1 MILLKIRI
9 FPFVSPTV
17 PRPAIRSLLAGLLP
31 VLACL
36 LQWLC
41 WPVIAPFAWFL
52 FYPVVFISSWLG
64 GFAAGL
70 AAAGL
75 SVALAWW
82 FFLPPVHVLLKP
94 TPATYLNAAMFMGM
108 GWLFSRFH
116 QLLREANLRAVLA
129 ERKEQND
136 LLDRTSRMARVG
148 GWEFQVATLQGS
160 WSREVA
166 RIHDLDPE
174 TPADVRSGINYYHE
188 EDRPIIA
195 EAVRRVVEEAVPYDL
210 ELRLVSAKGVTK
222 WVHTYGS
229 PVLVDGRVV
238 KVQGALQDVT
248 ERKQMEL
255 ALRESNATLE
265 RRVAERTLELQAAN
279 QELESF
285 ASAVSHDLRA
295 PLRAMAGFSQALQ
308 EDCAAILPQES
319 MEHLDH
325 IKAASQRMA
334 GLIEGLLQLSRATR
348 CELARVPVDLSAL
361 AESLLAEL
369 ARIEP
374 TRRVRLQIEPGLQ
387 VQGDPR
393 TLESA
398 LLNLLGNAWK
408 YTSKTPE
415 ASIRMDSILQDG
427 QRWIRIQD
435 NGCGFDM
442 AFSDKLFKPFQRL
455 HRQDEFPGL
464 GIGLATVQRIV
475 QRHGGALKAVS
486 APGEGAAFLMALPTA
501 EPREIR

>member
-1 MILLKIRI
+1 VL
-9 FPFVSPTV
+9 
-17 PRPAIRSLLAGLLP
+17 RPSVRPLLASLLP

-41 WPVIAPFAWFL
+41 WPVITPFVWFL

-70 AAAGL
+70 AATGL
-75 SVALAWW
+75 SVALVWW
-82 FFLPPVHVLLKP
+82 FFLPPVHLLLKP
-94 TPATYLNAAMFMGM
+94 APATYLNAAMFMGM
-108 GWLFSRFH
+108 GWLFSHFH
-116 QLLREANLRAVLA
+116 RMLRDANRRAVQA
-129 ERKEQND
+129 EREEQND
-136 LLDRTSRMARVG
+136 RLDRMSRMAKVG
-148 GWEFQVATLQGS
+148 GWEFQVDPLLGS

-166 RIHDLDPE
+166 RIHDLDPD

-195 EAVRRVVEEAVPYDL
+195 EAVRRAIEEGVPYDV

-229 PVLVDGRVV
+229 PVLAGGRVV
-238 KVQGALQDVT
+238 KVQGALQDIT
-248 ERKQMEL
+248 ERKHMEL

-265 RRVAERTLELQAAN
+265 RRVAERTAELQAAN

-285 ASAVSHDLRA
+285 AYAVSHDLRA
-295 PLRAMAGFSQALQ
+295 PLRAMAGFSQALL
-308 EDCAAILPQES
+308 EDCEATLPPEGK
-319 MEHLDH
+319 EYLDH
-325 IKAASQRMA
+325 ITQASLRMA

-348 CELARVPVDLSAL
+348 CELARIPVDLSAL
-361 AESLLAEL
+361 AEGLLAEF

-374 TRRVRLQIEPGLQ
+374 ARSVRVRIEPRLW

-398 LLNLLGNAWK
+398 LRNLLGNAWK
-408 YTSKTPE
+408 YTSKNPD
-415 ASIRMDSILQDG
+415 ACICMDAILEDG
-427 QRWIRIQD
+427 RRWIRIQD

-442 AFSDKLFKPFQRL
+442 AFSDKLFKPFHRL

-486 APGEGAAFLMALPTA
+486 APGEGAAFLVALPA
-501 EPREIR
+501 PDYLEVP